1 MLTSKPQSTRFA
13 EAKAKTQFQTRLST
27 RSKETVRRRQC
38 GGFSSAVNI
47 MSRTRLRSDE

>member
-27 RSKETVRRRQC
+27 RSKETGAC
-38 GGFSSAVNI
+38 GGFSSAVMGI
-47 MSRTRLRSDE
+47 ELVKGKKIT